1 MDIRS
6 ESVNSFAH
14 SQIDTLHSSRFDL
27 LHSIFGNYE
36 PTCYRLKRME
46 PLILPPTPTPLG
58 WPSVRFINLGQRAS
72 IQKHKH
78 PQVAACKTYQVT
90 IAQLS

>member
-27 LHSIFGNYE
+27 LHITFGNYE
-36 PTCYRLKRME
+36 PTCYRLKCME

-72 IQKHKH
+72 IQKHKD
-78 PQVAACKTYQVT
+78 PLGNACNTYQVT
-90 IAQLS
+90 ITQLS